1 MNRRLLSVTA
11 TPNAC
16 VPSTSTVG
24 PELSSAFAALAD
36 PVRLQL
42 LGMIRDAGADGACVC
57 NLVAPTGKSQPT
69 VSHHLKVL
77 REAGLVSSEKRGTWV
92 WYHAVE
98 GALDRLRT
106 ALS

>member
-1 MNRRLLSVTA
+1 MSARSEAAAVARRDALA
-11 TPNAC
+11 
-16 VPSTSTVG
+16 
-24 PELSSAFAALAD
+24 SAFSALAD

-42 LGMIRDAGADGACVC
+42 LTLIRDAGAEGACVC

-77 REAGLVSSEKRGTWV
+77 REAGLVQAEKRGTWV

-98 GALDRLRT
+98 GSLDGLRA